1 MYNRT
6 MIPID
11 NIFSLFGLPEDGEQ
25 SKSLKKDLEDFKESP
40 YFKLG
45 MFVKMVKNGLHFK
58 RQVVSFFSKSEP
70 ELNVNGLDDAGDFM
84 MYSRAWFWISQ
95 CKIRSKIWKE
105 ALKEYNSEDLVMAL
119 KSSIQYFEELEEYE
133 RCAFLKKIQDFLEKA

>member
-1 MYNRT
+1 

-58 RQVVSFFSKSEP
+58 RQIVSFFSKSEP

-95 CKIRSKIWKE
+95 CKIRSKTWKE
-105 ALKEYNSEDLVMAL
+105 ALKEYNNEDLVMAL

>member
-1 MYNRT
+1 

>member
-1 MYNRT
+1 

-58 RQVVSFFSKSEP
+58 RQIVSFFSKSEP
-70 ELNVNGLDDAGDFM
+70 ELSTNGLDDAGDFM

>member
-1 MYNRT
+1 

-58 RQVVSFFSKSEP
+58 RQIVSFFSKSEP
-70 ELNVNGLDDAGDFM
+70 ELSTNGLDDAGDFM

-105 ALKEYNSEDLVMAL
+105 ALKEYNNEDLVMAL

>member
-1 MYNRT
+1 

-25 SKSLKKDLEDFKESP
+25 SKSLKKDLEDFKKSP

-58 RQVVSFFSKSEP
+58 RQIVSFFSKSEP
-70 ELNVNGLDDAGDFM
+70 ELNINGLDDAGDFM
-84 MYSRAWFWISQ
+84 MYNRAWFWISQ

>member
-1 MYNRT
+1 

-70 ELNVNGLDDAGDFM
+70 ELNTNGLDDAGDFM

>member
-1 MYNRT
+1 

-70 ELNVNGLDDAGDFM
+70 ELNINGLDDAGDFM

-105 ALKEYNSEDLVMAL
+105 ALKEYNNEDLVMAL

>member
-1 MYNRT
+1 MYNRI

-58 RQVVSFFSKSEP
+58 RQIVSFFSKSEP
-70 ELNVNGLDDAGDFM
+70 ELNTNSLDDAGDFM
-84 MYSRAWFWISQ
+84 MYNRAWFWISQ

-105 ALKEYNSEDLVMAL
+105 ALKEYNNEDLVMAL

>member
-1 MYNRT
+1 

-25 SKSLKKDLEDFKESP
+25 GKSLKKDLEDFKESP

-70 ELNVNGLDDAGDFM
+70 GLNTDGLDDAGDFM
-84 MYSRAWFWISQ
+84 MYNRAWFWISQ

-105 ALKEYNSEDLVMAL
+105 ALKEYNSEDLVIAL